1 MYLSTLITLTLAG
14 AACAKPIKKIKR
26 QTIQDTYDFII
37 AGGGT
42 AGLVIANRLTE
53 CPSTRVLVLEAGPEP
68 GVVANYMY
76 PGGNQN
82 LAGTAIDYNYYTLPQ
97 KNLNNRILPYHR
109 GRGLGGSS
117 AINGL
122 YYGRG
127 SASVYDH
134 WVQLGNQGWGWDDLY
149 PLSIKQTHF
158 NPPNLND
165 SFDHSFQT
173 WDPTA
178 YSNGELQIAFQGY
191 VPDSNVGFI
200 RAGEAIGIPIVNE
213 LNNGNNTGVKQGTG
227 CFDSRLRRS
236 SSYDAFYKPVQNR
249 TSLDVLHYASVTSIQ
264 FTKGSNGA
272 SRATGVSF
280 TDQPTGQFITVNATK
295 EVIVA
300 MGAFNSP
307 QLLMISGIGPQAQLS
322 QNGINPVHI
331 NENVG
336 QNLND
341 HCVFSIM
348 ALVEQ
353 TASTSSM
360 SVSASTLEA
369 AQQQFLD
376 SLTGPYT
383 APSGITNG
391 FQQLSN
397 ATLRAIG
404 AQAVLNAGLVNQ
416 SHVEFLYESL
426 FYPSGLAFL
435 PSSGGTSSTGGTSSS
450 AYYVPQSNLSYISL
464 TASPLVAL
472 SRGSVTL
479 KSASIFDAPNID
491 PNYYSNETDRVVAI
505 NAFKDL
511 RKLLAHPAIAQ
522 FTIGPNNGEVQPG
535 LAHIPAN
542 ASDDTIFDYIKA
554 NTIPNWHASGT
565 CQMLPE
571 ADGGVVDSHLRV
583 YGVQNLRVCDV
594 SIIPRLPDVNLQGPV
609 FMIGE
614 KSAQIIKEDYNLQC

>member
-1 MYLSTLITLTLAG
+1 MYFPALMTAALAG
-14 AACAKPIKKIKR
+14 VSCAGPIKKIKR

-37 AGGGT
+37 AGAGGT

-53 CPSTRVLVLEAGPEP
+53 CSNIRVLVLEAGPEP

-76 PGGNQN
+76 PGGNQY
-82 LAGTAIDYNYYTLPQ
+82 LAGTAIDYNYYTVPQ
-97 KNLNNRILPYHR
+97 QNLNNRILPYHR

-122 YYGRG
+122 YFGRG

-134 WVQLGNQGWGWDDLY
+134 WVELGNEGWGWDDLY
-149 PLSIKQTHF
+149 PLSVKQTHF
-158 NPPNLND
+158 NPPNFND

-178 YSNGELQIAFQGY
+178 YSNGELQIAFQGF

-249 TSLDVLHYASVTSIQ
+249 TNLDVLHYASVTSIQ
-264 FTKGSNGA
+264 FTKDSNGT

-280 TDQPTGQFITVNATK
+280 TDQPTGQFITVNAAK
-295 EVIVA
+295 EVIVT
-300 MGAFNSP
+300 MGAFNTP
-307 QLLMISGIGPQAQLS
+307 QLLMISGIGPSAQLS
-322 QNGINPVHI
+322 QNGITPVHI

-348 ALVEQ
+348 ALVQQ
-353 TASTSSM
+353 TASTSFM
-360 SVSASTLEA
+360 AVNDTTLEA
-369 AQQQFLD
+369 AEQQFLD

-383 APSGITNG
+383 APSGITNA

-397 ATLRAIG
+397 ATLQAIG
-404 AQAVLNAGLVNQ
+404 AQAVLDAGLVNQ

-426 FYPSGLAFL
+426 FYPSGPAFL
-435 PSSGGTSSTGGTSSS
+435 PGASSTGNGLSSL
-450 AYYVPQSNLSYISL
+450 YYVPQSNLSYISL

-479 KSASIFDAPNID
+479 KSASMFDAPNID
-491 PNYYSNETDRVVAI
+491 PNYYSNATDRAVAI

-511 RKLLAHPAIAQ
+511 RTLLAHPAIAQ
-522 FTIGPNNGEVQPG
+522 FTTGPNNGEVQPG
-535 LAHIPAN
+535 FANVPAN

-554 NTIPNWHASGT
+554 NTIPNWHASGS

-571 ADGGVVDSHLRV
+571 AAGGVVDARLRV

-609 FMIGE
+609 YMIAE
-614 KSAQIIKEDYNLQC
+614 KSAQVIKEDYNLQC